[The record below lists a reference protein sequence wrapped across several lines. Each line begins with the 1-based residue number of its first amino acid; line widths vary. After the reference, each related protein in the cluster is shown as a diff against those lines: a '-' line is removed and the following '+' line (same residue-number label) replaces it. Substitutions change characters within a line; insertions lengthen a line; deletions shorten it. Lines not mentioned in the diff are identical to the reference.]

1 MIVEKIFQV
10 EKGKLR
16 FNLQGLHTKPVIFSK
31 TWDFFMRKN
40 EIYGFIWLESV
51 VNP

>member
-1 MIVEKIFQV
+1 MIEKIFQAEKV
-10 EKGKLR
+10 ELR
-16 FNLQGLHTKPVIFSK
+16 VNLQGLHTKPVIFSK

-40 EIYGFIWLESV
+40 EIYGFIWLERV